1 MPNLFTKVEMPA
13 ISSEILHSDK
23 IMLMGS
29 CFADN
34 IGERLKSAKF
44 NCLANPFGTLYN
56 PLSISQALR
65 QVISGRIYSEGDD
78 ELFRG
83 NDGLWH
89 SWMHHSRFSSA
100 DMSECIS
107 TINSSI
113 SKASFQLKD
122 IDKLIITFGSSWV
135 YRLKQN
141 GSVVANCH
149 KQNDKLFNRERL
161 TPEEIVSEWNALV
174 SELKTMSPKLEII
187 FTVSPIRHRKD
198 GFHANQLSKAGL
210 LLAVD
215 SICSS
220 NSSFCSYFPAY
231 EIMMDELRDYRF
243 YADDMLH
250 PSSIAVDYI
259 WELFSGCFFSP
270 STVKLSDECRAIQ
283 TALAH
288 KPFAPESEAYEKFI
302 QNTKNKI
309 IKLTENHPHI
319 NMDEELSLCN
329 TRLNK

>member
-13 ISSEILHSDK
+13 IRSEILHSDK

-34 IGERLKSAKF
+34 IGERLASAKF

-56 PLSISQALR
+56 PSSIAQALR
-65 QVISGRIYSEGDD
+65 QTAAGRIYREGDE
-78 ELFRG
+78 ELFCG
-83 NDGLWH
+83 HDGMWH

-100 DMSECIS
+100 TLPDCIS

-113 SKASFQLKD
+113 SKASVQLKN
-122 IDKLIITFGSSWV
+122 IDKLIITFGSSWI

-149 KQNDKLFNRERL
+149 KQNEKLFLRERL
-161 TPEEIVSEWNALV
+161 TPEAIVSEWNKLV
-174 SELKTMSPKLEII
+174 ADLKAMSPKLEII

-215 SICSS
+215 AICSS
-220 NSSFCSYFPAY
+220 HPSFCHYFPAY

-250 PSSIAVDYI
+250 PSALAVDYI
-259 WELFSGCFFSP
+259 WELFSGCFFSTA
-270 STVKLSDECRAIQ
+270 TVKLADECRAIQ

-288 KPFAPESEAYEKFI
+288 RPFAPESEAYAKFI
-302 QNTKNKI
+302 ENTKNKI
-309 IKLTENHPHI
+309 IKLTEKHPYI

>member
-65 QVISGRIYSEGDD
+65 QVISGRIYSEGDE

-135 YRLKQN
+135 YRLKRN

-161 TPEEIVSEWNALV
+161 TPEEIVSEWNTLV

-243 YADDMLH
+243 YADDML
-250 PSSIAVDYI
+250 
-259 WELFSGCFFSP
+259 
-270 STVKLSDECRAIQ
+270 
-283 TALAH
+283 
-288 KPFAPESEAYEKFI
+288 
-302 QNTKNKI
+302 
-309 IKLTENHPHI
+309 
-319 NMDEELSLCN
+319 LSLIHI
-329 TRLNK
+329 